1 MSDAPRSGDR
11 VVVDANILADWVGGL
26 ATVRAG
32 VAIALDKVCCVVCY
46 STKLRKEAV
55 GAVARRG
62 APLSRRRM
70 VDWLDAAAKRGKF
83 RHVTS
88 NKVEQSAL
96 DRGVSDLLPPEDV
109 HVVTTARAAGARWIV
124 TADTG
129 LQRAGERAGVRELV
143 EILSVESLIDLLP
156 GPPGP

>member
-26 ATVRAG
+26 ATVRAS

-70 VDWLDAAAKRGKF
+70 VEWLEAAAKRGKF

-88 NKVEQSAL
+88 SKLEQSAL
-96 DRGVSDLLPPEDV
+96 DRSVSDLVPPEDV
-109 HVVTTARAAGARWIV
+109 HVVTTALAAGAHWIV
-124 TADTG
+124 TADAD
-129 LQRAGERAGVRELV
+129 LQAAGERATVRELV
-143 EILSVESLIDLLP
+143 DILSVERLADLLRP
-156 GPPGP
+156 